1 MKHKQIAALLCSSM
15 ILCGA
20 ACDKPQQVS
29 NNSVETQE
37 NIVETT
43 ETAESTETVAATES
57 TETAET
63 KASEETKESVAESS
77 ATTETKESSAESSST
92 AETQES
98 LAEST
103 ETVES
108 STQVETAESETKT
121 EEQKVAEEKKQ
132 EEQQQQPTQSQLGEG
147 WGPDGIAIDP
157 NCPPLPGE
165 NYWDYV
171 DRLNQYYIDQGQII
185 VVDPAVPDGMPE
197 DWFNF

>member
-1 MKHKQIAALLCSSM
+1 MRHKQIAALLCSSM
-15 ILCGA
+15 LICGT
-20 ACDKPQQVS
+20 ACGTPQQAS
-29 NNSVETQE
+29 NNSVEVQE
-37 NIVETT
+37 STVETI
-43 ETAESTETVAATES
+43 ESTES
-57 TETAET
+57 TETKET
-63 KASEETKESVAESS
+63 EETKESVAKS
-77 ATTETKESSAESSST
+77 TETKESTAESE
-92 AETQES
+92 ETKES

-103 ETVES
+103 ETVESSTQVETAESETKTTVES